1 MNIFNDFRKQ
11 IIDVIEGLGDD
22 SILPEGLNLSRV
34 AVDVPRDAAYGDLS
48 TNAAMV
54 LAKTAGMR
62 PRDMAQLIVD
72 KLAGAKAVS
81 TAEIAGPG
89 FINIRRHDT
98 KR

>member
-54 LAKTAGMR
+54 LDCGNCWPWVYKYQAR
-62 PRDMAQLIVD
+62 RRSMATLSGHDI
-72 KLAGAKAVS
+72 AVWQS
-81 TAEIAGPG
+81 L
-89 FINIRRHDT
+89 R
-98 KR
+98 